1 MLAAKS
7 KDPNSLDAMAITIML
22 LDATAAK
29 YRRRLANLDE
39 ATKQKLLRGKD
50 IVARKIAE
58 VEAEERAYLLLKK
71 EDTMVQAG
79 TEYPKKGWAAKL
91 ETIAEESEEV
101 EG

>member
-1 MLAAKS
+1 
-7 KDPNSLDAMAITIML
+7 MAVTAML
-22 LDATAAK
+22 LNATAVK

-39 ATKQKLLRGKD
+39 ATKQKLLRRKE

-58 VEAEERAYLLLKK
+58 VEAEEKAYLLLKR

-79 TEYPKKGWAAKL
+79 TEYPKKGWSTKL
-91 ETIAEESEEV
+91 EAIAEESEEV